1 MELQTSSD
9 RWFALMVR
17 TRWEQSTE
25 ALLRGKG
32 YETFLPTYQPAT
44 PRKSRGDRSTPF
56 FPGYVF
62 CRFQLERR
70 LPVLITPGVI
80 SVIGRGKVPVP
91 LEDSEMM
98 SVRAAVQSDLPVQPW
113 PYLEVGDRV
122 RVEAMGGLEGLL
134 ISFRGTRRLI
144 VSVSLLR
151 RSVALEI
158 DRAKVT
164 PIEPAERAYRELLSL
179 PYRWANEST

>member
-1 MELQTSSD
+1 
-9 RWFALMVR
+9 
-17 TRWEQSTE
+17 
-25 ALLRGKG
+25 
-32 YETFLPTYQPAT
+32 
-44 PRKSRGDRSTPF
+44 
-56 FPGYVF
+56 
-62 CRFQLERR
+62 
-70 LPVLITPGVI
+70 VI

-164 PIEPAERAYRELLSL
+164 PIEPAERVYRELLSF

>member
-1 MELQTSSD
+1 
-9 RWFALMVR
+9 V
-17 TRWEQSTE
+17 
-25 ALLRGKG
+25 
-32 YETFLPTYQPAT
+32 
-44 PRKSRGDRSTPF
+44 
-56 FPGYVF
+56 
-62 CRFQLERR
+62 
-70 LPVLITPGVI
+70 TPGVI

-91 LEDSEMM
+91 LEDSEIL

-113 PYLEVGDRV
+113 PYLEIGDRV

-134 ISFRGTRRLI
+134 IDFRGTRRLI

-164 PIEPAERAYRELLSL
+164 PIESPQGARAKLLSF
-179 PYRWANEST
+179 PYRWAHESA